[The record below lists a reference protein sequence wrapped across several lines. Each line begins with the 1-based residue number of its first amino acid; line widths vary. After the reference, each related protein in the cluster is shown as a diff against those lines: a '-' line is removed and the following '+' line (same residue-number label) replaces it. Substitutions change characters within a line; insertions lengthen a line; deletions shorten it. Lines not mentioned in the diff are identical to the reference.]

1 MATANVSGISVP
13 LPLFPTGKSTPS
25 PQEELQSAVPKAGV
39 ALAKESE
46 PIPAA
51 TDTVS
56 ISIQTRQTIV
66 NAGKEEAK
74 KEEVKKA
81 EVINSDNGERSDKAV
96 AKVEFVY
103 DPKGDLIVRYMDSS
117 SRLIYQAPSELM
129 LSIREAAL
137 KAESVDT
144 KA

>member
-1 MATANVSGISVP
+1 MASADVSGVSLP
-13 LPLFPTGKSTPS
+13 LPIFQTGKSTPS
-25 PQEELQSAVPKAGV
+25 PQEGSRSAVPKSGV
-39 ALAKESE
+39 ALTKEST
-46 PIPAA
+46 PLPVAV
-51 TDTVS
+51 DTVS
-56 ISIQTRQTIV
+56 ISVRTRQTII
-66 NAGKEEAK
+66 NAN

-81 EVINSDNGERSDKAV
+81 EVINTGNSEKSDKAV
-96 AKVEFVY
+96 ARVEFVY
-103 DPKGDLIVRYMDSS
+103 DPKGDLIVKYMDSS